1 MGQDWKETKN
11 YTLTPAEIEKL
22 LMDSFGDKI
31 QPIDSA
37 KLAKQRQQQAKYRE
51 KIQTTNQYK

>member
-1 MGQDWKETKN
+1 MGQDWKEAKN
-11 YTLTPAEIEKL
+11 YTLTPQEIEKL

-31 QPIDSA
+31 QPIDNA

-51 KIQTTNQYK
+51 KNQANPQYK

>member
-1 MGQDWKETKN
+1 MGQDWKEAKN
-11 YTLTPAEIEKL
+11 YTLTPQEIEKL

-51 KIQTTNQYK
+51 KNQANPQYK

>member
-1 MGQDWKETKN
+1 MGQDWKEIKN

-51 KIQTTNQYK
+51 KIQTTE